1 MIHMWWYD
9 TRIVGPYNQYDWYIA
24 APLIGLSTLVSLWN
38 KVSWNFIL
46 NPLLKK
52 SVFLLVNFPF
62 WKEWRIHL
70 EYFTLCW
77 FQQYFTDR
85 YVYFILNCQSQKAMK
100 REPIWDWLAL
110 IEINIGLDFCRI
122 LGQNDFWIL
131 GQNYKV
137 QGFSDN
143 VLTQYVASA
152 WN

>member
-1 MIHMWWYD
+1 M
-9 TRIVGPYNQYDWYIA
+9 GPYNRYDWYIA

-38 KVSWNFIL
+38 KISWNFIL
-46 NPLLKK
+46 NPLILKNLFSSLWISLFEKNEEFIFNILPYVDFNSTSLIGMWFYFKLSK
-52 SVFLLVNFPF
+52 SKSNEKRTYLRL
-62 WKEWRIHL
+62 
-70 EYFTLCW
+70 TC
-77 FQQYFTDR
+77 TDSDL
-85 YVYFILNCQSQKAMK
+85 YWSWPL
-100 REPIWDWLAL
+100 W
-110 IEINIGLDFCRI
+110 I